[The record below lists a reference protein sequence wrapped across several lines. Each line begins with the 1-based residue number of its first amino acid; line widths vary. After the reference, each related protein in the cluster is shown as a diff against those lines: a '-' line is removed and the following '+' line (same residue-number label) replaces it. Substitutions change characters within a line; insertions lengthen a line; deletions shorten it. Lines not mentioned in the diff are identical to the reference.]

1 MEISP
6 YANAVRGR
14 PSSTAFENKIQKLIA
29 VASDVEQHKYF
40 LETMKPKIKQEIAPI

>member
-6 YANAVRGR
+6 YATAVRGR

-29 VASDVEQHKYF
+29 VASDVEQNKYF
-40 LETMKPKIKQEIAPI
+40 LETTKPKIKQEIAPI